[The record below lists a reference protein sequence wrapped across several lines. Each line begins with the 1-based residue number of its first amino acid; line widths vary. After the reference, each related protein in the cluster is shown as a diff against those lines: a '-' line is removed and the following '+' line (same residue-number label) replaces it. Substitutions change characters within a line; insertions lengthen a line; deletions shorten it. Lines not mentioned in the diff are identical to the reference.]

1 MSELVPIKQK
11 ALTIREL
18 LNKQQNELARAVPRH
33 IDPARF
39 LRTTLTV
46 IMQNQ
51 KLLDC
56 TPQSIVGAMM
66 QAGAWGLELD
76 PGLGQ
81 AYLVPYF
88 DRRNDRNLAQ
98 LQIGYQGMIAL
109 ALRSQQVKKIIARAV
124 YEKDV
129 FHYSFG
135 LEEKLEHV
143 PSDADDPGP
152 LVYVYAVAA
161 LDSDKQFDVM
171 SKAEVEKV
179 RKRSRAADS
188 GPWVT
193 DYDSMAKKTVVRRLC
208 KFLPKST
215 ELAQVI
221 AREERFERGEEIVD
235 LPEESF
241 TVEAIPRPQ
250 LPEPGATTSNM
261 TTPSGSL
268 LDQVEA
274 AAANPKKK

>member
-11 ALTIREL
+11 ALTIRSMIDR
-18 LNKQQNELARAVPRH
+18 QQGELARAVPRH

-39 LRTTLTV
+39 VRTTLTV
-46 IMQNQ
+46 VMQNQ

-81 AYLVPYF
+81 AYLVPYY
-88 DRRNDRNLAQ
+88 DRKNDRNIAQ

-109 ALRSQQVKKIIARAV
+109 ALQSSKVKKIMARAV
-124 YEKDV
+124 YANDT
-129 FHYSFG
+129 FAYSFG

-143 PSDADDPGP
+143 PCASGDPGE
-152 LVYVYAVAA
+152 LSYVYAVAT
-161 LDSDKQFDVM
+161 LEGGEKQFDVM
-171 SKAEVEKV
+171 SKADVDKT
-179 RKRSRAADS
+179 RTRSRASTS

-193 DYDSMAKKTVVRRLC
+193 DYDAMAKKTVVRRLC

-215 ELAQVI
+215 ELATVLD
-221 AREERFERGEEIVD
+221 REERFERGEEIID
-235 LPEESF
+235 LPDSFVSVEEQ
-241 TVEAIPRPQ
+241 TIPTTAT
-250 LPEPGATTSNM
+250 ATTENAPPA
-261 TTPSGSL
+261 TSL
-268 LDQVEA
+268 LDQIDKT
-274 AAANPKKK
+274 KKK

>member
-1 MSELVPIKQK
+1 MSELVPVKQK
-11 ALTIREL
+11 AQTIRQML
-18 LNKQQNELARAVPRH
+18 DKQAGELARAVPRH

-39 LRTTLTV
+39 MRTTLTV

-81 AYLVPYF
+81 AYLVPYH

-109 ALRSQQVKKIIARAV
+109 ALRSQQVKKVIARAV
-124 YEKDV
+124 YEKDT

-143 PSDADDPGP
+143 PYAEEDPGP

-161 LDSDKQFDVM
+161 LDSGEKQFDVM
-171 SKAEVEKV
+171 SKAEVEKI

-221 AREERFERGEEIVD
+221 AREERFERGEEVID
-235 LPEESF
+235 LEGF
-241 TVEAIPRPQ
+241 TVEAIPEQQAQ
-250 LPEPGATTSNM
+250 LPAAETPAT
-261 TTPSGSL
+261 PSL
-268 LDQVEA
+268 LDQVETA
-274 AAANPKKK
+274 ATKKK

>member
-1 MSELVPIKQK
+1 MSQLVPIKER
-11 ALTIREL
+11 ALTIRSLLDKQAGEL
-18 LNKQQNELARAVPRH
+18 SRAVPRH

-46 IMQNQ
+46 VMQNQ

-81 AYLVPYF
+81 AYLVPYY
-88 DRRNDRNLAQ
+88 DRRKDRTVAQ
-98 LQIGYQGMIAL
+98 LQIGYQGMIEL
-109 ALRSQQVKKIIARAV
+109 AMRSTKVRRIMARAV

-129 FHYSFG
+129 FAYSFG

-143 PSDADDPGP
+143 PSSEPDPGP
-152 LVYVYAVAA
+152 LTFVYAVAT
-161 LDSDKQFDVM
+161 LDEGEKQFDVM
-171 SKAEVEKV
+171 SRADVEKV
-179 RKRSRAADS
+179 RGRSRAGND

-193 DYDSMAKKTVVRRLC
+193 DFDAMAKKTVVRRLC
-208 KFLPKST
+208 KYLPKST

-221 AREERFERGEEIVD
+221 DREERFERGEDVIDVGE
-235 LPEESF
+235 F
-241 TVEAIPRPQ
+241 TTVENDAPVAEA
-250 LPEPGATTSNM
+250 EPA
-261 TTPSGSL
+261 PAPSL
-268 LDQVEA
+268 LEQTFD
-274 AAANPKKK
+274 KKKSK

>member
-1 MSELVPIKQK
+1 MSELVPVKQK
-11 ALTIREL
+11 ALTIREI
-18 LNKQQNELARAVPRH
+18 LNKQQGELTKAVPRH
-33 IDPARF
+33 IDPSRF

-46 IMQNQ
+46 VMQNQ

-56 TPQSIVGAMM
+56 TPQSIAGAMM

-81 AYLVPYF
+81 AYLVPYN
-88 DRRNDRNLAQ
+88 DRRNDRNIAQ

-109 ALRSQQVKKIIARAV
+109 ALRSKQVKKIMARAV
-124 YEKDV
+124 YEKDT
-129 FHYSFG
+129 FSYSFG

-143 PSDADDPGP
+143 PSEEADPGK
-152 LVYVYAVAA
+152 LVYVYAVAT
-161 LDSDKQFDVM
+161 LEEGVKQFDVM
-171 SKAEVEKV
+171 TVADVDKV
-179 RKRSRAADS
+179 RTRSRASAS

-221 AREERFERGEEIVD
+221 AREERFERGEDVVD
-235 LPEESF
+235 LPEDSF
-241 TVEAIPRPQ
+241 TVEPAAQQQ
-250 LPEPGATTSNM
+250 LPESTATTGSS
-261 TTPSGSL
+261 TPSL
-268 LDQVEA
+268 LDAVEA
-274 AAANPKKK
+274 AQAKTKK

>member
-11 ALTIREL
+11 AQTIRAML
-18 LNKQQNELARAVPRH
+18 DKQQGELARAVPRH

-56 TPQSIVGAMM
+56 SPQSIVGAMM

-81 AYLVPYF
+81 AYLVPYY

-143 PSDADDPGP
+143 PSDAEDPGD

-161 LDSDKQFDVM
+161 LEGGEKQFDVM
-171 SKAEVEKV
+171 TRADVEKV
-179 RKRSRAADS
+179 RKRSRAAES

-221 AREERFERGEEIVD
+221 AREERFERGEDVVD
-235 LPEESF
+235 LSEESF
-241 TVEAIPRPQ
+241 TVEPVPQAQIP
-250 LPEPGATTSNM
+250 ATTG
-261 TTPSGSL
+261 TTTTENVTPSL
-268 LDQVEA
+268 LDQVA
-274 AAANPKKK
+274 TAQANPKKK

>member
-1 MSELVPIKQK
+1 MSELVPVKQK
-11 ALTIREL
+11 AQTIRQML
-18 LNKQQNELARAVPRH
+18 DKQQGELARAVPRH

-39 LRTTLTV
+39 VRTTLTV

-56 TPQSIVGAMM
+56 TPQSIVGSMM

-81 AYLVPYF
+81 AYLVPYY
-88 DRRNDRNLAQ
+88 DRRNDRTLAQ

-109 ALRSQQVKKIIARAV
+109 ALRSQQVKKVIARAV
-124 YEKDV
+124 YEKDT

-143 PSDADDPGP
+143 PCADEDPGP
-152 LVYVYAVAA
+152 LTYVYAVAA
-161 LDSDKQFDVM
+161 LDSGDKQFDVM

-221 AREERFERGEEIVD
+221 AREERFERGEEVVD
-235 LPEESF
+235 LEGF
-241 TVEAIPRPQ
+241 TVEAIPVQQEQ
-250 LPEPGATTSNM
+250 LPAAAT
-261 TTPSGSL
+261 PAAPSL
-268 LDQVEA
+268 LDQVET

>member
-1 MSELVPIKQK
+1 MSELVPVKQK
-11 ALTIREL
+11 ALTIRDI
-18 LNKQQNELARAVPRH
+18 LNKQQGELARAVPRH

-56 TPQSIVGAMM
+56 TPQSIAGAMM
-66 QAGAWGLELD
+66 QAGSWGLELD

-109 ALRSQQVKKIIARAV
+109 ALRSQQVKKIMARAV
-124 YEKDV
+124 YEKDT

-143 PSDADDPGP
+143 PSDDENPGP

-161 LDSDKQFDVM
+161 LEGGEKQFDVM
-171 SKAEVEKV
+171 TKADVEKV

-208 KFLPKST
+208 KYLPKST

-235 LPEESF
+235 LPDDSF
-241 TVEAIPRPQ
+241 TVEVVAQPA
-250 LPEPGATTSNM
+250 LPAASNA
-261 TTPSGSL
+261 TTPSASL

-274 AAANPKKK
+274 AQTKTKK